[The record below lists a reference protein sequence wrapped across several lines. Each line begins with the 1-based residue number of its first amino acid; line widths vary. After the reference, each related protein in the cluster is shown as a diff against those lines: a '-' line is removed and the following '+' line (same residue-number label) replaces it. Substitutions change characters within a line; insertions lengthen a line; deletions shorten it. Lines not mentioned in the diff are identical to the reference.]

1 MLAAVLPLALH
12 ATPAV
17 AAGEPML
24 EFKVV
29 KRDTLSSLSR
39 SVLVSPNAWR
49 EVARI
54 NRLRNPN
61 VIRPGQVLRI
71 PARLMRT
78 VPVPATL
85 VAVTGDVKV
94 GDRPAEPNTPLVE
107 GEMLQTGPNASAVI
121 ELADRSRVQMPPSS
135 LAALAASR
143 RIGARAVNAPPNGAV
158 ADEAGSGWFTGS
170 LRLLRGSVEVFATQV
185 LRIKPLEVVTPT
197 AVIGVRGTHYRVSF
211 DEEAN
216 RSTHS
221 EVVEGKV
228 RFDRA
233 DSKLGT
239 DLPAG
244 FGAQADAGAGAP
256 VATRMLEAP
265 DLTGIPQ
272 RFERPLVRLH
282 VPEANGTTR
291 VQVAA
296 DPAFDTTV
304 SDQRAE
310 PGAEVRI
317 ADLADGNWNLRVRRI
332 GERGIEGR
340 DTTLLFVLKARP
352 EPPAYN
358 RPRSDAKQPAGAVEF
373 AWARN
378 VEAPSAH
385 LQIARD
391 AEFGQLLL
399 DRDRLADG
407 HTRTDITEP
416 GAYWWRLASIRPD
429 GDHGPFGD
437 PQRFEIRALPA
448 QPTAAVAADGRSL
461 IFKWSGREGDRQR
474 VELAHD
480 PEFTDMVA
488 SDELPSPEW
497 QVPKP
502 TFGGRYYFRYR
513 SIESDGYV
521 SPYSETLMIDV
532 PRNALWLLLVPLV
545 LLAF

>member
-1 MLAAVLPLALH
+1 MLAAALPLALH
-12 ATPAV
+12 GTPAH
-17 AAGEPML
+17 AAAEPML

-29 KRDTLSSLSR
+29 KRDTLSGLSR

-61 VIRPGQVLRI
+61 TIRPGQVLRI

-94 GDRPAEPNTPLVE
+94 GDRPAELYSRLAE
-107 GEMLQTGPNASAVI
+107 GETLQTGSNGSAVI

-135 LAALAASR
+135 LAELAASR
-143 RIGARAVNAPPNGAV
+143 RVGARVVDAPPNGAV

-170 LRLLRGSVEVFATQV
+170 LRLLRGSVEVFATKV

-233 DSKLGT
+233 NSKVGT

-265 DLTGIPQ
+265 DLSGIPQ

-282 VPEANGTTR
+282 VPESNGPTR

-296 DPAFDTTV
+296 DPAFNTTV

-317 ADLADGNWNLRVRRI
+317 ADLTDGEWNLRVRRI
-332 GERGIEGR
+332 GDRGIEGR
-340 DTTLLFVLKARP
+340 DATLPFVLKARP

-358 RPRSDAKQPAGAVEF
+358 SPRTDAKQPIGTVEF

-378 VEAPSAH
+378 VEAPGAR
-385 LQIARD
+385 LQVARD
-391 AEFGQLLL
+391 ADFGQPLL
-399 DRDRLADG
+399 DQEPLPDG
-407 HTRTDITEP
+407 HARTDITEP
-416 GAYWWRLASIRPD
+416 GTYWWRLASIRPD

-437 PQRFEIRALPA
+437 PQRFEIRAMPA
-448 QPTAAVAADGRSL
+448 QPTAAVAPDGRSL
-461 IFKWSGREGDRQR
+461 IFRWSGREGDRQR
-474 VELAHD
+474 VELARD
-480 PEFTDMVA
+480 PEFTDIIA
-488 SDELPSPEW
+488 TDELPSPEW
-497 QVPKP
+497 QVATP
-502 TFGGRYYFRYR
+502 TFGGRHYFRYR
-513 SIESDGYV
+513 SVESDGYI

-532 PRNALWLLLVPLV
+532 PRNGAWLLPLP
-545 LLAF
+545 LLLPAF